1 MRVLYHMGV
10 FSDEFIQ
17 NVMLF
22 LFLSF
27 ILLLYLSV
35 EKKDLVQLPLVLVIS
50 LYAYRGDVIE
60 KLKINQKSV
69 FKDN

>member
-60 KLKINQKSV
+60 KLKINQKSI

>member
-1 MRVLYHMGV
+1 MGV

-60 KLKINQKSV
+60 KLKINQKSI